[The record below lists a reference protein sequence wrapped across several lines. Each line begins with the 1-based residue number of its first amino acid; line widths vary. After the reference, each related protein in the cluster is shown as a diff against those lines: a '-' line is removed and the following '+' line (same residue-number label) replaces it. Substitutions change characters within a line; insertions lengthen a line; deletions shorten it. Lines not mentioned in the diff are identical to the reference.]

1 MAASH
6 DTGSGLGA
14 APIHD
19 QRSTPRGV
27 LPRQL
32 QMWLMIGLAVII
44 LAIILFTG
52 HAAPAPRASAAMRT
66 AEPSLLAPDRIQ
78 TYQRQLAE
86 DEARL
91 RRELAQ
97 APGPARGGAP
107 TASNRVGDM
116 PPTDPIADEQ
126 RRRDYQSLFADNI
139 ALSRR
144 PADAPSYAERA
155 TPTRAPSPSS
165 PAMTSPQEIGLL
177 QALMSQRGASLP
189 PGLRPPTDAAAPDRA
204 TPDAR
209 ASASETPASPKETG
223 PIRST
228 DRLQRLTEGTVIET
242 VLINRLNGSFAGPV
256 ECLVTTPV
264 YAHDRQRVVI
274 PAGARVLGAAAPVQ
288 TWGESRLAVSFHR
301 LVMPDGRTYSLD
313 RFKGLDQIGETGLKD
328 EVNRHYL
335 QVFGASL
342 AIGALS
348 GLAQYGT
355 TGGFGTSSFGD
366 QYRQAAGAS
375 LAASTGRVL
384 DRYLNVLPTITIRE
398 GYRIKVYLTNDL
410 DLPAFTPE
418 GPGGVQ

>member
-1 MAASH
+1 MAASN
-6 DTGSGLGA
+6 DTTSGPGA
-14 APIHD
+14 APMHD
-19 QRSTPRGV
+19 QRAAPRGV

-32 QMWLMIGLAVII
+32 QMWVMVGLAVII

-52 HAAPAPRASAAMRT
+52 HPAPAPRAAAAMRT
-66 AEPSLLAPDRIQ
+66 AEPSLMPPDRIQ
-78 TYQRQLAE
+78 AYQRQLAD

-97 APGPARGGAP
+97 APGAARGGPLPAANE
-107 TASNRVGDM
+107 ASA
-116 PPTDPIADEQ
+116 TDPIAEER
-126 RRRDYQSLFADNI
+126 RRRDYQSLFADNV

-155 TPTRAPSPSS
+155 TSTQPASVPTSS
-165 PAMTSPQEIGLL
+165 SAMPSPQELALFQTLL
-177 QALMSQRGASLP
+177 NQ
-189 PGLRPPTDAAAPDRA
+189 RA
-204 TPDAR
+204 TSATPSVPSPMGALASDHAIPDAR
-209 ASASETPASPKETG
+209 VQATETPASPKETD

-228 DRLQRLTEGTVIET
+228 DAWQRLTEGTVIET
-242 VLINRLNGSFAGPV
+242 VLINRLDGSFAGPV
-256 ECLVTTPV
+256 ACLVTTPV
-264 YAHDRQRVVI
+264 YSHDRQRVVI

-288 TWGESRLAVSFHR
+288 TWGDGRLAVSFHR

-313 RFKGLDQIGETGLKD
+313 RFTGLDQIGETGLTD
-328 EVNRHYL
+328 DVNRHYL

-355 TGGFGTSSFGD
+355 TGGFGASTFGD

-375 LAASTGRVL
+375 LATSTGRIL

-410 DLPAFTPE
+410 DLPAYAPT

>member
-1 MAASH
+1 MAASN
-6 DTGSGLGA
+6 DTSSS
-14 APIHD
+14 APIQD
-19 QRSTPRGV
+19 ARSAPRGV

-44 LAIILFTG
+44 LVIILFTG
-52 HAAPAPRASAAMRT
+52 HSTPVPRASAATRT
-66 AEPSLLAPDRIQ
+66 PEPSLMAPDRIQ
-78 TYQRQLAE
+78 MYQRQLAD

-91 RRELAQ
+91 RRELEKAPSAPRAAQ
-97 APGPARGGAP
+97 
-107 TASNRVGDM
+107 
-116 PPTDPIADEQ
+116 PPSVDAQGESRATDPIVEEQ
-126 RRRDYQSLFADNI
+126 RRREYQSLFADNI

-155 TPTRAPSPSS
+155 MPTRTAGAGTAS
-165 PAMTSPQEIGLL
+165 PAMPSPQEFALV
-177 QALMSQRGASLP
+177 QALMAQRGTVPTSTMPSP
-189 PGLRPPTDAAAPDRA
+189 PAA
-204 TPDAR
+204 TPSERQTSDATV
-209 ASASETPASPKETG
+209 SANQPARTPKETG
-223 PIRST
+223 PIAST
-228 DRLQRLTEGTVIET
+228 DGLQRLIEGTVIET
-242 VLINRLNGSFAGPV
+242 VLINRLDGSFAGPV

-264 YAHDRQRVVI
+264 YSHDRQRIVI
-274 PAGARVLGAAAPVQ
+274 PSGARVLGSAAPVQ

-301 LVMPDGRTYSLD
+301 LVLPDGSTYSLD
-313 RFKGLDQIGETGLKD
+313 RFKGLDQTGETGLKD

-355 TGGFGTSSFGD
+355 VGGLGTTGFGD

-410 DLPAFTPE
+410 DLPAYAPT
-418 GPGGVQ
+418 GLGGIQ

>member
-1 MAASH
+1 MAASN
-6 DTGSGLGA
+6 DSSSGSGA

-19 QRSTPRGV
+19 QRAAPRGV

-32 QMWLMIGLAVII
+32 QMWLMVGLAVLILVII
-44 LAIILFTG
+44 FFTG
-52 HAAPAPRASAAMRT
+52 HASPAPRASAATRT
-66 AEPSLLAPDRIQ
+66 AEPSLMPADRIQ
-78 TYQRQLAE
+78 AYQRQLAE

-91 RRELAQ
+91 RRELAK
-97 APGPARGGAP
+97 APPAAARSGPPSAVSEA
-107 TASNRVGDM
+107 AA
-116 PPTDPIADEQ
+116 TDPIAED
-126 RRRDYQSLFADNI
+126 RRRREYQSLFADNV

-144 PADAPSYAERA
+144 PADAPSYAERGSS
-155 TPTRAPSPSS
+155 TRPPSGPTSPSAAPVS
-165 PAMTSPQEIGLL
+165 QELALL
-177 QALMSQRGASLP
+177 QALTSQR
-189 PGLRPPTDAAAPDRA
+189 PTSAVPSTGAAASEPA
-204 TPDAR
+204 IPNAR
-209 ASASETPASPKETG
+209 VRSTETPTTPKETG

-228 DRLQRLTEGTVIET
+228 DALQRLTEGTVIET
-242 VLINRLNGSFAGPV
+242 VLINRLAGSFAGPV
-256 ECLVTTPV
+256 ACLVTTPV
-264 YAHDRQRVVI
+264 YSHDRQRVVI
-274 PAGARVLGAAAPVQ
+274 PSGARVLGAAAPVQ
-288 TWGESRLAVSFHR
+288 TWGDSRLAVSFHR

-355 TGGFGTSSFGD
+355 SGGFGVSSFGD

-375 LAASTGRVL
+375 LATSTGRIL

-418 GPGGVQ
+418 GLGGVQ

>member
-1 MAASH
+1 MMAASN
-6 DTGSGLGA
+6 DTSGS
-14 APIHD
+14 APIQD
-19 QRSTPRGV
+19 SRSAPRGV

-44 LAIILFTG
+44 LVIILFTG
-52 HAAPAPRASAAMRT
+52 HSSPAPRASAATRT
-66 AEPSLLAPDRIQ
+66 AEPSLMPPDRIQ
-78 TYQRQLAE
+78 MYQRQLAD

-97 APGPARGGAP
+97 APSAP
-107 TASNRVGDM
+107 RSAQ
-116 PPTDPIADEQ
+116 PPSVDAPGESRATDPIVEEQ
-126 RRRDYQSLFADNI
+126 RRREYQSLFADNI

-144 PADAPSYAERA
+144 PADAPSYGERA
-155 TPTRAPSPSS
+155 TSTRTAGAGMPSS
-165 PAMTSPQEIGLL
+165 AMPSPQEFALV
-177 QALMSQRGASLP
+177 QALMAQRG
-189 PGLRPPTDAAAPDRA
+189 TV
-204 TPDAR
+204 
-209 ASASETPASPKETG
+209 PASTVTPPPATTPSDRQASDTGVPANQPARTPKETG
-223 PIRST
+223 PIGST
-228 DRLQRLTEGTVIET
+228 DGLQRLIEGTVIET
-242 VLINRLNGSFAGPV
+242 VLINRLDGSFAGPV

-264 YAHDRQRVVI
+264 YSHDRQRIVI
-274 PAGARVLGAAAPVQ
+274 PSGARVLGSAAPVQ

-301 LVMPDGRTYSLD
+301 LVLPDGSTYSLD

-355 TGGFGTSSFGD
+355 VGGFGTTSFGD

-410 DLPAFTPE
+410 DLPAYAPT
-418 GPGGVQ
+418 GLGGAQ

>member
-1 MAASH
+1 
-6 DTGSGLGA
+6 
-14 APIHD
+14 
-19 QRSTPRGV
+19 
-27 LPRQL
+27 
-32 QMWLMIGLAVII
+32 MWLMVGLAVLI
-44 LAIILFTG
+44 LAIILVTG
-52 HAAPAPRASAAMRT
+52 HAAPTPRASAVMRT
-66 AEPSLLAPDRIQ
+66 AEPSLMPPDRIQ
-78 TYQRQLAE
+78 AYQRQLAE

-107 TASNRVGDM
+107 TTANGVSDT
-116 PPTDPIADEQ
+116 PPTDPIAEE
-126 RRRDYQSLFADNI
+126 RRRREYQSLFADNV

-155 TPTRAPSPSS
+155 TSIRPVSMPTSS
-165 PAMTSPQEIGLL
+165 SAMPSPQELALL
-177 QALMSQRGASLP
+177 QTLMGQQATSAAPSVPSPMGAV
-189 PGLRPPTDAAAPDRA
+189 AAEHAAPD
-204 TPDAR
+204 AR
-209 ASASETPASPKETG
+209 LQAPETSASPKETG

-228 DRLQRLTEGTVIET
+228 DAWQRLTEGTVIET
-242 VLINRLNGSFAGPV
+242 VLINRLEGSFAGPV
-256 ECLVTTPV
+256 ACLVTTPV

-288 TWGESRLAVSFHR
+288 TWGDSRLAVSFHR

-313 RFKGLDQIGETGLKD
+313 RFTGLDQIGETGLKD

-355 TGGFGTSSFGD
+355 TGGVGASGFGD

-375 LAASTGRVL
+375 LATSTGRIL
-384 DRYLNVLPTITIRE
+384 DRYLNVVPTITIRE

-410 DLPAFTPE
+410 DLPAYLPT